1 MNDPQRVAAAS
12 DHTDEPMDLRQI
24 AHVAE
29 AEKRTVSVTF
39 SPMARRTARIL
50 DLPWLL
56 PRRLTAGFAPPSM
69 PGYHVKQERIAVNG
83 AADLLI
89 RSLLDR
95 QQFSDPIGE
104 AEDLGIS
111 SAMWPL
117 FGLLWPSGAHLA
129 ARMAA
134 HPVCAGERILE
145 IGCGLA
151 LASLV
156 AHRRGNDIT
165 ASDCHPLAGAFLQ
178 ENLRLNALPPM
189 KYRHG
194 HWGAAELSTSAIPRT
209 LPEGPYDLI
218 IGSDLLYERDERGR
232 LADFIGHLAAVTADV
247 LIIDPDRGN
256 RPAFNRNM
264 ASQGFTLREER
275 LDQIA
280 SLQTLAYKGRLLV
293 YSRVA
298 QPAH

>member
-1 MNDPQRVAAAS
+1 
-12 DHTDEPMDLRQI
+12 
-24 AHVAE
+24 
-29 AEKRTVSVTF
+29 
-39 SPMARRTARIL
+39 
-50 DLPWLL
+50 
-56 PRRLTAGFAPPSM
+56 M

-247 LIIDPDRGN
+247 WIIDPDRGN

-264 ASQGFTLREER
+264 ASQG
-275 LDQIA
+275 
-280 SLQTLAYKGRLLV
+280 
-293 YSRVA
+293 SRCARSGSTRSRHCTRWRTRAGCWSTRGSPSRPTEHGPSKPGPRFSGCRPGAAGSSGVRRSSA
-298 QPAH
+298 